1 MATESGTQDKTYDL
15 VSVLYHALEGAT
27 LYGRY
32 AEDAERAGD
41 SELASS
47 FFKEVKEEERK
58 RADRAK
64 RFLGKRLS
72 S

>member
-1 MATESGTQDKTYDL
+1 MATETGTRDKTYDL
-15 VSVLYHALEGAT
+15 VSVLYHALEGAS

-41 SELASS
+41 SELAS
-47 FFKEVKEEERK
+47 FFKEVKEEEK
-58 RADRAK
+58 ARADRAK